1 MKYYE
6 LWDNINFYGRWYLG
20 DIIPDT
26 DNWKF
31 TYGSKI
37 DESTLNFDL
46 SIEIYLDGK
55 AMHYTTTEG
64 YAVPIVSYELK
75 KALDFID
82 DLQFIPV
89 TIEYV
94 KYYIM
99 VVCSIVDCVDE
110 TRSEFDIYEK
120 DDLVRP
126 DKAGDYKSF
135 YKLKIDETKAKNNKV
150 FRLKRYDIVIVINEE
165 IKNIIETIC
174 ASSVK
179 LIEV

>member
-55 AMHYTTTEG
+55 AMHYTSQPG
-64 YAVPIVSYELK
+64 
-75 KALDFID
+75 
-82 DLQFIPV
+82 
-89 TIEYV
+89 
-94 KYYIM
+94 
-99 VVCSIVDCVDE
+99 
-110 TRSEFDIYEK
+110 
-120 DDLVRP
+120 
-126 DKAGDYKSF
+126 
-135 YKLKIDETKAKNNKV
+135 
-150 FRLKRYDIVIVINEE
+150 
-165 IKNIIETIC
+165 
-174 ASSVK
+174 ASM
-179 LIEV
+179 